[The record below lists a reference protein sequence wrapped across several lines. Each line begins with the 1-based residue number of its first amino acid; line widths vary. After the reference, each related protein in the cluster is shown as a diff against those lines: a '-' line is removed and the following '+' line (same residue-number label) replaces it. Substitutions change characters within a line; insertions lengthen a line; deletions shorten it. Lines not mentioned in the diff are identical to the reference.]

1 MLHSKNNTMKK
12 IIFFVLLLT
21 ISTSCTDSFEEINT
35 NNNQP
40 TSSQPKQML
49 PNVIFNL
56 ANSNVT
62 NSYDFGDILAQYGG
76 FYEYNQLD
84 VYDWGADNRFWGLY
98 KWLNDIYDIKKQAIA
113 LNDKNY
119 EAISLVLETYTMS
132 LITDTYGYAPYIEAS
147 KGEEGIL
154 KPKYDSQEAIYTQ
167 LLLNL
172 DNANAMINVT
182 TKVEGDLLYSG
193 DMLKWKKFCNSLH
206 IRLLMRISNKVN
218 VNARLNEILT
228 KPAQYP
234 LFTSNA
240 DNANYVYSGSYPNI
254 SPMSDGVNRLYGY
267 NIVIPSTHLVN
278 TLITNND
285 PRLAEW
291 IDPIVGTTNQLGLQP
306 GLALDQIGEPTKY
319 SRRAEDYFYTKT
331 KISSLFMTYSELNFL
346 LAEASQRNLI
356 TTGAAQSYYNTAVE
370 ASFKQW
376 NVIMPTD
383 YLTVTAPYSATT
395 EVLYTQKWL
404 ALYHTGV
411 ESWLDWKRTG
421 KPSFIKAGPGAK
433 NNGKIPRRIMY
444 PSLEQSVNAQNNN
457 DALQKMGGT
466 DDINAKT
473 WWDNF

>member
-1 MLHSKNNTMKK
+1 MKK
-12 IIFFVLLLT
+12 IILFALLLSA
-21 ISTSCTDSFEEINT
+21 IISCTDGFEEINT
-35 NNNQP
+35 NKNQP
-40 TSSQPKQML
+40 TASQPKQLL

-62 NSYDFGDILAQYGG
+62 NSYDFGDVLAQYAG

-84 VYDWGADNRFWGLY
+84 VYNWGADNRFWGLY
-98 KWLNDIYDIKKQAIA
+98 KWLNDIYDIKKQAVA

-119 EAISLVLETYTMS
+119 EAIALVLETYTMS
-132 LITDTYGYAPYIEAS
+132 LITDTYGYAPYMEAA

-172 DNANAMINVT
+172 DQANAIIDT
-182 TKVEGDLLYSG
+182 KTKVEGDLLYNG

-206 IRLLMRISNKVN
+206 LRLLMRTSNKVN
-218 VNARLNEILT
+218 VSAKLNEIIT
-228 KPAQYP
+228 KPTEYP
-234 LFTSNA
+234 LFQSNA
-240 DNANYVYSGSYPNI
+240 DNANYLYSGSYPNI
-254 SPMSDGVNRLYGY
+254 SPMTDGINRLYGY
-267 NIVIPSTHLVN
+267 NIVVPSTNLVN
-278 TLITNND
+278 TLIANND
-285 PRLAEW
+285 PRLEEW
-291 IDPIVGTTNQLGLQP
+291 IDPIAGTTNHLGLQP
-306 GLALDQIGEPTKY
+306 GLASDQIGEPTKY

-331 KISSLFMTYSELNFL
+331 KISSIFMTYSELNFL

-356 TTGAAQSYYNTAVE
+356 TTGTAKTYYETAVD

-376 NVIMPTD
+376 NVIMPAD
-383 YLTVTAPYSATT
+383 YLTTTAPYSATT

-404 ALYHTGV
+404 ALYHTGI

-433 NNGKIPRRIMY
+433 NNGKVPRRIMY
-444 PSLEQSVNAQNNN
+444 PSLEQSVNAENNSE
-457 DALQKMGGT
+457 ALQKMGG
-466 DDINAKT
+466 DDINVKV